1 MTGPH
6 KRSFLTSALVAT
18 LATACVAF
26 PLFYPQ
32 EIRAQDQSASV
43 PPGCDVPRGYD
54 CATPGFEM
62 PLSLDEAI
70 ELSKRETVVYLYGPG
85 LQDARLVARI
95 IRDDKDKTPIPAV
108 AVPGTAVPEDTFYV
122 AVLGKLVRHRNSGE
136 PVEFYQRFINRG
148 EVFSLTR
155 EMYVRVV
162 SDR

>member
-1 MTGPH
+1 M
-6 KRSFLTSALVAT
+6 TSALVAT
-18 LATACVAF
+18 LATASVAF

-54 CATPGFEM
+54 CATPGFET

-85 LQDARLVARI
+85 LQGSHIVARLMRKGEDSRPV
-95 IRDDKDKTPIPAV
+95 PAV
-108 AVPGTAVPEDTFYV
+108 AAPGFDVPSNVFYV
-122 AVLGKLVRHRNSGE
+122 IVLGKVVKHRTSGE

-148 EVFSLTR
+148 EVFALTWN
-155 EMYVRVV
+155 MYDRVKANP
-162 SDR
+162 

>member
-1 MTGPH
+1 M
-6 KRSFLTSALVAT
+6 TSALVAT
-18 LATACVAF
+18 LAMASVAF

-32 EIRAQDQSASV
+32 EIRAQEQSASV

-70 ELSKRETVVYLYGPG
+70 ELSQRETVVYLYGPG
-85 LQDARLVARI
+85 LQGSRIVARLMRKGENA
-95 IRDDKDKTPIPAV
+95 TPIPAV
-108 AVPGTAVPEDTFYV
+108 AAPGVSVPRDTFYV
-122 AVLGKLVRHRNSGE
+122 AILGKLVKHRASGE

-155 EMYVRVV
+155 EMHTRIVTG
-162 SDR
+162 D